1 MYSFDLI
8 KKSQPKV
15 ILKPQR
21 KQVCSGSNLQ
31 PGKVMEGEWRL
42 EAEAEIITSP
52 QLLVEWSGASHLTF
66 LGLSFL
72 ICRLDMKIKPT

>member
-1 MYSFDLI
+1 
-8 KKSQPKV
+8 
-15 ILKPQR
+15 
-21 KQVCSGSNLQ
+21 
-31 PGKVMEGEWRL
+31 MEGEWRL